1 MQETGIR
8 KLYYS
13 IGEVSEMTGLE
24 THVLR
29 YWETEF
35 KELKPRKNRAGRRT
49 YTTGDIRIVERIRHL
64 LKDRGL
70 KIKAAQKALSAEE
83 SGAGSEHMRSLVE
96 LRRFLKD
103 VLEQLE
109 AS

>member
-1 MQETGIR
+1 MQEEGIQ

-35 KELKPRKNRAGRRT
+35 KELKPRKNRAGHRT
-49 YTTGDIRIVERIRHL
+49 YTSEDIRIVERIQHL
-64 LKDRGL
+64 LKERGWT
-70 KIKAAQKALSAEE
+70 IKGAQKMLSAEE
-83 SGAGSEHMRSLVE
+83 SGAGDEHMRNLVE

>member
-1 MQETGIR
+1 MQEKGIQ

-13 IGEVSEMTGLE
+13 IGEVSETTGLE

-35 KELKPRKNRAGRRT
+35 KELKPRKNRAGHRT
-49 YTTGDIRIVERIRHL
+49 YTSEDIRIVERIQYL
-64 LKDRGL
+64 LKERGL
-70 KIKAAQKALSAEE
+70 TIKGAQKVLAAEE
-83 SGAGSEHMRSLVE
+83 SGAGSEQMRNLVE
-96 LRRFLKD
+96 LRRFLKEA
-103 VLEQLE
+103 LEQLE

>member
-1 MQETGIR
+1 MRKKGIE

-13 IGEVSEMTGLE
+13 IGEVSERTGLG

-35 KELKPRKNRAGRRT
+35 KQLKPRKNRAGRRT
-49 YTTGDIRIVERIRHL
+49 YTSKDIRIVERIRYL
-64 LKDRGL
+64 LKQRGL
-70 KIKAAQKALSAEE
+70 TIKGAQKVLAAEE
-83 SGAGSEHMRSLVE
+83 SGEGSERMRSLVE

-109 AS
+109 EG

>member
-1 MQETGIR
+1 MQEKGIK

-13 IGEVSEMTGLE
+13 IGEVSKMTGLE

-35 KELKPRKNRAGRRT
+35 KELKPRKNRAGHRA
-49 YTTGDIRIVERIRHL
+49 YTSEDILIVERIQYL
-64 LKDRGL
+64 LKERGL
-70 KIKAAQKALSAEE
+70 TIRGAQKMLAAEE
-83 SGAGSEHMRSLVE
+83 SGAGSEQMRRLVE
-96 LRRFLKD
+96 FRRFLKD

-109 AS
+109 AG